1 MKTDITKLNNSS
13 DESSSYY
20 LNVKFIKGKS
30 NAKYTNLGR
39 GEVLAISALE
49 VYRVVQIGLQED
61 PWFLVNA
68 EEGDNTVVI
77 DTKCRG

>member
-1 MKTDITKLNNSS
+1 MKVHCPKKF
-13 DESSSYY
+13 
-20 LNVKFIKGKS
+20 VKFIKDKS
-30 NAKYTNLGR
+30 IAKYTNLGR